1 MFKVGD
7 FVTRKKYNGDVVF
20 VIDDIRNNIVYLRGV
35 DVRLYADSVYDDL
48 SPVKDFKK
56 KEIITEVRSLSK
68 SKYFYIPSFILHID
82 SDESYMKRC
91 IEYYEK
97 QNIRCHGE
105 VIKEVNLKDKVCSLV
120 RKYNPGI
127 VVITGHDAHY
137 NKKKDNKEYKNSD
150 YYISTVKE
158 IRKCFGNN
166 IVIYAGACQS
176 NFEGLMK
183 AGASFA
189 SSPAR
194 VNIHALDPAIVAS
207 YIALS
212 DVNEV
217 VDVSL
222 LCDKTHFGSKGIG
235 GLMIKGTMY
244 TGYPRGEK
252 I

>member
-1 MFKVGD
+1 MFKIGD
-7 FVTRKKYNGDVVF
+7 YVTRKKYNSDVVF
-20 VIDDIRNNIVYLRGV
+20 VIDDIKNNIVYLKGV

-48 SPVKDFKK
+48 TLVKDFKK
-56 KEIITEVRSLSK
+56 KEIIFSVRSISK
-68 SKYFYIPSFILHID
+68 NKYFFIIPFILHID

-91 IEYYEK
+91 IEYYDK
-97 QNIRCHGE
+97 QNIKCFGE
-105 VIKEVNLKDKVCSLV
+105 VIKEVNLKDKVCDLIS
-120 RKYNPGI
+120 KYKPCI

-137 NKKKDNKEYKNSD
+137 NRKKGNKEYKNSD
-150 YYISTVKE
+150 HYISAVKE
-158 IRKCFGNN
+158 IRKRFGNN
-166 IVIYAGACQS
+166 IVIFAGACQS

-189 SSPAR
+189 SSPGR

-222 LCDKTHFGSKGIG
+222 LCDKTHFGSKGVG
-235 GLMIKGTMY
+235 GLMIRGAMY
-244 TGYPRGEK
+244 TGYPRGEN